1 MEGADTREGLAY
13 DELNAYTLQR
23 GDVGF
28 SHQHVVD
35 AHAAQSA
42 SLDDPPIRLAQALV
56 GLYLNVEHGV
66 DGRRIQ
72 RVHSLLAGQR
82 PDRPRFVLPE
92 ERGRITPIE
101 VIAHDPGRDRDAAIE
116 AWAADVWIA
125 YRPQRD
131 TVEDFLERH
140 GIGTPG

>member
-28 SHQHVVD
+28 SPHVVD
-35 AHAAQSA
+35 ARAAQSA

-56 GLYLNVEHGV
+56 GLYLYVEHGV
-66 DGRRIQ
+66 DGRGIQ

-82 PDRPRFVLPE
+82 PDWPRFVLPE

-116 AWAADVWIA
+116 AWLPTSRARTGPSATRSRTSWSA
-125 YRPQRD
+125 
-131 TVEDFLERH
+131 T
-140 GIGTPG
+140 G